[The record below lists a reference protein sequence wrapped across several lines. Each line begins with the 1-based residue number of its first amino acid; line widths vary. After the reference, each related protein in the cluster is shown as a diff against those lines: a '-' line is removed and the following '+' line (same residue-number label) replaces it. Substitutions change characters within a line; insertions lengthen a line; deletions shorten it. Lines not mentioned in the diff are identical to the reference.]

1 MNWSKK
7 ENIRR
12 EKKKKKKERD
22 EKIFPGFESLTFYF
36 ENFM

>member
-12 EKKKKKKERD
+12 EKKKKKERD